1 LAGARRCT
9 NNASRMYNV
18 KFDTCTVRRWV
29 LPILRRVQAGDYPT
43 KIGRIVGL
51 SRQHVHYYLK
61 KLAKCKLVRRDK
73 RTNVVFYE
81 LTGTGTNLLR
91 SCEGV
96 VFPGELYRLDKCQ
109 VGFGVR
115 VEGVYP
121 ERDFARVEMV
131 NWTALLGTELGV
143 RVRHTSRSWIVHVE
157 VIRGRGPAEVYGL
170 AMNVANRVARAL
182 CSKYGC
188 MLEEGRFVAGELAVE
203 DPVATLFGRYFAVS
217 TPKRK
222 VDHSWNVGELEHL
235 QKDAVI
241 EYLQMPERV
250 KDLGSRLELI
260 EASLAKIAGAL
271 ERIVGVG
278 PEVAIGPQVE
288 SQRSLS
294 DYVT

>member
-1 LAGARRCT
+1 
-9 NNASRMYNV
+9 MYNV

-61 KLAKCKLVRRDK
+61 KLQKCKLVRRDK
-73 RTNVVFYE
+73 RSNVVFYE
-81 LTGTGTNLLR
+81 LTGSGTNLLR

-121 ERDFARVEMV
+121 AADFARVEMV

-143 RVRHTSRSWIVHVE
+143 KVRHTSRSWIVHVE

-182 CSKYGC
+182 CSKYRC
-188 MLEEGRFVAGELAVE
+188 VLEEGRFVAGELAVE
-203 DPVATLFGRYFAVS
+203 DPVATLFGRYFTVS

-250 KDLGSRLELI
+250 KDLGNRLELI

-278 PEVAIGPQVE
+278 SEVAIGPQVE
-288 SQRSLS
+288 SQRSLN